1 MIFPGELKIVC
12 CIFYIVKTNIFI
24 LVNDSKIKAS
34 ADMFIRGNLN
44 PEQMKARLRYLNRQ
58 TESESKVRDGV
69 EGYFQNFRTGILIL
83 WTISNGKP
91 LALYRSQFTV
101 YSGFGKGCH

>member
-1 MIFPGELKIVC
+1 LYVLYFILS
-12 CIFYIVKTNIFI
+12 KTYDF

-83 WTISNGKP
+83 WTISNGK
-91 LALYRSQFTV
+91 Q
-101 YSGFGKGCH
+101 

>member
-1 MIFPGELKIVC
+1 
-12 CIFYIVKTNIFI
+12 
-24 LVNDSKIKAS
+24 
-34 ADMFIRGNLN
+34 MFIRGNLN

-83 WTISNGKP
+83 WTLSNGK
-91 LALYRSQFTV
+91 Q
-101 YSGFGKGCH
+101 